1 MNTYI
6 SDKFLLL
13 FQVLVS
19 HHPGKNPYDKLDPL
33 GLTNSDAKYTR
44 RTGGAEWESVCDVTA
59 RGRGV
64 QSFKIRP
71 KSLSRHGRQYI
82 KRTNNETMMNIGK
95 QGKLKTMSLREH
107 FMVGR
112 GDSTDAV
119 YIIVADM
126 MGRTFTIRNDKDE
139 VVAQVAKTTKALI
152 KTAAFGSGS
161 ESTIDIAPGVDC
173 STILAI
179 VYGIGQ
185 VGHHFVKD
193 GFNSYVKEPITESL
207 TGSAIDAAGL
217 GGVAQSYTAASND
230 ALRHAN
236 KLSRT
241 AKFFNDNFF
250 K

>member
-1 MNTYI
+1 M
-6 SDKFLLL
+6 
-13 FQVLVS
+13 
-19 HHPGKNPYDKLDPL
+19 
-33 GLTNSDAKYTR
+33 
-44 RTGGAEWESVCDVTA
+44 TA
-59 RGRGV
+59 RGGGGL

-71 KSLSRHGRQYI
+71 KTLSRHGRQYI
-82 KRTNNETMMNIGK
+82 KRTNNECIMNVGK
-95 QGKLKTMSLREH
+95 MGKLKSMSLRDH
-107 FMVGR
+107 FVVSR
-112 GDSTDAV
+112 GEGKDVV

-126 MGRTFTIRNDKDE
+126 MGRTFTIRTADTDQ
-139 VVAQVAKTTKALI
+139 VVAQVAKTNKALI

-193 GFNSYVKEPITESL
+193 GFNSYVKEPLVGSITD
-207 TGSAIDAAGL
+207 SAIDAAGL
-217 GGVAQSYTAASND
+217 QGVAQSYTSASHD
-230 ALRHAN
+230 ATRHAK
-236 KLSRT
+236 KLERT